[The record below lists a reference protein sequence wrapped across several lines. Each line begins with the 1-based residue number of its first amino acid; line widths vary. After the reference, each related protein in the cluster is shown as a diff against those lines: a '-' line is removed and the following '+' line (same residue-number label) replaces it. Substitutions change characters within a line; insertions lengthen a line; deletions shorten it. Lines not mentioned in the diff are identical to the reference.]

1 MNKHRSPL
9 SGANTSYFIGI
20 ILGIMFP
27 ILPFIIY
34 NNSKVETVNE
44 QQTTTETTAEFIT
57 TEEIVIEEITTE
69 DDMILADTDVTYCY
83 FPIDVIHAIESN
95 QKSEEEKSNSDDNEE
110 EVQSREEDETKELV
124 ADTITNNSTPIAT
137 TSVIYEATNT
147 DASSEEVVEDDVV
160 SETNEEYTYYAN
172 YQLTAYCATGN
183 ACADG
188 VYPSVG
194 YTVASNDPNLW
205 HKWIYIDGWGTYYV
219 HDKGAMPSNV
229 IDIFMGSYD
238 ECIQFGRRS
247 ADIYVYN

>member
-1 MNKHRSPL
+1 MNKHRSPR
-9 SGANTSYFIGI
+9 SGICTSYFITLLL
-20 ILGIMFP
+20 LGIM
-27 ILPFIIY
+27 LPGLHFLVIH
-34 NNSKVETVNE
+34 NNSEVEANE
-44 QQTTTETTAEFIT
+44 TETATLTSAIEIT
-57 TEEIVIEEITTE
+57 TEEVIEELSFE
-69 DDMILADTDVTYCY
+69 ETDKTYTFHY
-83 FPIDVIHAIESN
+83 PSDVEKAIAKNNRQKYVENYIPIVDQH
-95 QKSEEEKSNSDDNEE
+95 K
-110 EVQSREEDETKELV
+110 REEAQRREEETKELAV
-124 ADTITNNSTPIAT
+124 LSTTLTGSPIAT
-137 TSVIYEATNT
+137 TGAGDET
-147 DASSEEVVEDDVV
+147 ASD
-160 SETNEEYTYYAN
+160 YTYYAN

-229 IDIFMGSYD
+229 IDIFLGSYN